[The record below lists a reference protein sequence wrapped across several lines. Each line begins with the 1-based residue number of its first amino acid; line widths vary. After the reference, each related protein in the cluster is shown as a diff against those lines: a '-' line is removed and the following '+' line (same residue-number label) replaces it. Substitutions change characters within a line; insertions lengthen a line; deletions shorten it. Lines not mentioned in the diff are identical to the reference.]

1 MPSLSNVALCAV
13 FQLAL
18 ATYVGLP
25 VTRRLVPQ
33 RAVALALAPA
43 MGWALFSTLA
53 LPILLLTGF
62 SRLMVSLLYG
72 MAIAGSSVAL
82 LFSGPAVREPARI
95 EASIPWWLFIGA
107 GLVAVAVA
115 LGVWPKVGENSLVLA
130 DPMFDHSKIAI
141 IDDIV
146 RLGLPPGNPFYGRA
160 APSGLAYY
168 YLWHFSAAALAA
180 ALGASGW
187 EADIALT
194 WFTAFASLALMA
206 GIAVWL
212 SGRSL
217 AAVAVMVLSLAAS
230 LSPVLRLGLTPDFL
244 GRLLSSTPGPHSW
257 IFQATWVP
265 QHMAS
270 ASCVILAVV
279 IMCRLT
285 TPHSWPFVPLLAV
298 VAAAGFECSVWV
310 GGVVF
315 SLSAVAI
322 GIALLVAVDGT
333 RSRLDLAAK
342 GFAALGLMLL
352 IASPL
357 LGDEYAAAAVKHVG
371 SPIALH
377 PFEVLGPLVP
387 DPLRRILD
395 LPAYWFVLLV
405 IEWPAVAIAGTA
417 AIASALRDR
426 ERLPAE
432 RRLIVALALTAGA
445 SLVIPWLFASTIA
458 NNDLG
463 WRGVLPGI
471 LVLTSFTGAGL
482 ARWLATAP
490 KRALAAIVCL
500 ILGIPGGLAVVAD
513 NAVGRPLPSSVAFAE
528 TPALWQAV
536 RRYTAPSERIANNPL
551 FFADSVQW
559 PINVSW
565 ALLADRRSCF
575 AGWNLA
581 RPFVS
586 LPAAEIDWL
595 EALFDRVF
603 AGDGSPQDIDR
614 LATRYDCRVVVLT
627 ARDGAWNR
635 DPFAGDD
642 RFHLVDD
649 ETGKWRIY
657 RVVGR
662 SGEDR

>member
-1 MPSLSNVALCAV
+1 MPSFSNVALCAV
-13 FQLAL
+13 LQLAL

-25 VTRRLVPQ
+25 VTRRLVSQ

-53 LPILLLTGF
+53 LPILSWTGF
-62 SRLMVSLLYG
+62 SRATASLVYLV
-72 MAIAGSSVAL
+72 AIAGGGSAL
-82 LFSGPAVREPARI
+82 LLPKTAVAEQARI
-95 EASIPWWLFIGA
+95 EAAIPRWVFICA
-107 GLVAVAVA
+107 GLLAVAVA
-115 LGVWPKVGENSLVLA
+115 LGVWPKLGETGLVLA
-130 DPMFDHSKIAI
+130 DPMFDHSKVAI

-160 APSGLAYY
+160 APSGLVYY

-180 ALGASGW
+180 ALGANGW

-194 WFTAFASLALMA
+194 WFTAFASLTLMA
-206 GIAVWL
+206 GFAVWL

-217 AAVAVMVLSLAAS
+217 AASAILILSLAAS
-230 LSPVLRLGLTPDFL
+230 LGPVLRLCLSADFL
-244 GRLLSSTPGPHSW
+244 ERLFSSTPAPQSW

-270 ASCVILAVV
+270 ASCVILAVI
-279 IMCRLT
+279 IMCRLAMS
-285 TPHSWPFVPLLAV
+285 HSWPFVPLLAV

-315 SLSAVAI
+315 SLSAVAT

-333 RSRLDLAAK
+333 RSRLDLIAK
-342 GFAALGLMLL
+342 GVAALVLMLL
-352 IASPL
+352 IALPF
-357 LGDEYAAAAVKHVG
+357 LGDEYAAAAVKHPG

-387 DPLRRILD
+387 HALRRVLD

-426 ERLPAE
+426 QRPPAE
-432 RRLIVALALTAGA
+432 RRLIVALALTAAA
-445 SLVIPWLFASTIA
+445 SLAIPWLFASTIA

-471 LVLTSFTGAGL
+471 LVMTIFAGAGL
-482 ARWLATAP
+482 ARWLATAR
-490 KRALAAIVCL
+490 KRAVAAIACL
-500 ILGIPGGLAVVAD
+500 VLGIPGGMAVVED
-513 NAVGRPLPSSVAFAE
+513 NALGRPLPSSAAFAE

-536 RRYTAPSERIANNPL
+536 RRYTAPGERIANNPL
-551 FFADSVQW
+551 FFPDTVQW

-586 LPAAEIDWL
+586 LPEAEIDRL

-603 AGDGSPQDIDR
+603 AGDGSPRDTEEI
-614 LATRYDCRVVVLT
+614 ATAYDCRVVVLT
-627 ARDGAWNR
+627 VRDGAWNR
-635 DPFAGDD
+635 DPFASDG
-642 RFHLVDD
+642 RFRLVDE

-662 SGEDR
+662 SDEHR

>member
-1 MPSLSNVALCAV
+1 MPSLSNVALCGL

-25 VTRRLVPQ
+25 LTRRLVSQ

-43 MGWALFSTLA
+43 MGWALFNVIA
-53 LPILLLTGF
+53 LPILSSTGF
-62 SRLMVSLLYG
+62 SRPMVSLLYG
-72 MAIAGSSVAL
+72 TAIAGSGVAL
-82 LFSGPAVREPARI
+82 LLSGPPVSGPAGLEVA
-95 EASIPWWLFIGA
+95 IPWWLFIGA
-107 GLVAVAVA
+107 GLVAAAAA
-115 LGVWPKVGENSLVLA
+115 LGVWPKLGENGLVLA
-130 DPMFDHSKIAI
+130 DPLFDHSKIAI

-180 ALGASGW
+180 ALGANGW

-194 WFTAFASLALMA
+194 WFTAFASLTLMA

-217 AAVAVMVLSLAAS
+217 AAPAVLILSAAAS
-230 LSPVLRLGLTPDFL
+230 LFPVLRLAFTSNFL

-265 QHMAS
+265 QHLAS

-279 IMCRLT
+279 IMCRLA

-315 SLSAVAI
+315 ALSAVAI
-322 GIALLVAVDGT
+322 GIALLVAAEGT
-333 RSRLDLAAK
+333 RSRLDLTAK
-342 GFAALGLMLL
+342 GVAALGLMLL
-352 IASPL
+352 IVLPF
-357 LGDEYAAAAVKHVG
+357 LGDEYAAAAVKHLG

-377 PFEVLGPLVP
+377 PFEVLGPLVS
-387 DPLRRILD
+387 DSLRRALD

-426 ERLPAE
+426 QRLPAE
-432 RRLIVALALTAGA
+432 RRLIVGLALTAAA
-445 SLVIPWLFASTIA
+445 SLGIPWLFASTIA

-490 KRALAAIVCL
+490 KPAVAAIAGLV
-500 ILGIPGGLAVVAD
+500 LGIPGGLAVVED
-513 NAVGRPLPSSVAFAE
+513 NAVGRPLPSSATFAE

-536 RRYTAPSERIANNPL
+536 RGYTAPGERIANNPL
-551 FFADSVQW
+551 FFPDSVRW

-581 RPFVS
+581 RAFVS
-586 LPAAEIDWL
+586 LPAPEIDRL
-595 EALFDRVF
+595 EDLFDRIF
-603 AGDGSPQDIDR
+603 AGDGSPQDIDQ

-627 ARDGAWNR
+627 AHDGAWNR
-635 DPFAGDD
+635 DPFAGDG
-642 RFHLVDD
+642 RFRLVDE

-662 SGEDR
+662 SDEDR

>member
-18 ATYVGLP
+18 ATCVGLP
-25 VTRRLVPQ
+25 VTRSLVSK
-33 RAVALALAPA
+33 RAISLALAPA

-53 LPILLLTGF
+53 LPILLLAGF
-62 SRLMVSLLYG
+62 SRPMVSLLYG
-72 MAIAGSSVAL
+72 MAAAVGGVAL
-82 LFSGPAVREPARI
+82 LLSRPSEREPAGI
-95 EASIPWWLFIGA
+95 EAAIPWWLFIGA
-107 GLVAVAVA
+107 GLVAVTVA
-115 LGVWPKVGENSLVLA
+115 LGVWPKLVANGLVLA
-130 DPMFDHSKIAI
+130 DPMFDHSKIAMI
-141 IDDIV
+141 NDIV

-168 YLWHFSAAALAA
+168 YLWHFSAAALAT
-180 ALGASGW
+180 ALGANGW

-194 WFTAFASLALMA
+194 WFTAFASLTLMA

-217 AAVAVMVLSLAAS
+217 AAVAVIVLSLAAS
-230 LSPVLRLGLTPDFL
+230 LEPVLRLGLSQNFL
-244 GRLLSSTPGPHSW
+244 GRLLSSNPGPHSW

-270 ASCVILAVV
+270 ASCVILAVI
-279 IMCRLT
+279 IMCRLAA
-285 TPHSWPFVPLLAV
+285 PHSWPFVPLLAV
-298 VAAAGFECSVWV
+298 VVAAGFECSIWV

-315 SLSAVAI
+315 SLSAVAT
-322 GIALLVAVDGT
+322 GIALLAAVDGT
-333 RSRLDLAAK
+333 RSRLHLATK
-342 GFAALGLMLL
+342 CFAALGLTLL
-352 IASPL
+352 ITLPF
-357 LGDEYAAAAVKHVG
+357 LGDEYAAAAVKHSG
-371 SPIALH
+371 SPIALR

-387 DPLRRILD
+387 DALRRALD
-395 LPAYWFVLLV
+395 LPAYWLVLLV
-405 IEWPAVAIAGTA
+405 IEWPALAITGTA
-417 AIASALRDR
+417 AIASTLRDR
-426 ERLPAE
+426 QRPPAE

-482 ARWLATAP
+482 AQWLVTAP
-490 KRALAAIVCL
+490 KRALAAIACL
-500 ILGIPGGLAVVAD
+500 VLGIPGGLAVVAD
-513 NAVGRPLPSSVAFAE
+513 NAGGRPLRSSAAFAE

-551 FFADSVQW
+551 FFPDSVQW

-586 LPAAEIDWL
+586 LPAAEIDRL

-603 AGDGSPQDIDR
+603 AGDGSPQDLDQ

-627 ARDGAWNR
+627 AHDGAWNR
-635 DPFAGDD
+635 DPFAGDG

-649 ETGKWRIY
+649 ETGRWRIY